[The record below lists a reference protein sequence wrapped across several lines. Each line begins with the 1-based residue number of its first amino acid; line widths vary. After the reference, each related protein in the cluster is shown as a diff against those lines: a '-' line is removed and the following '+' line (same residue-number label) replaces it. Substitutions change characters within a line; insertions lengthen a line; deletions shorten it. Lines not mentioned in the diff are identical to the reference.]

1 MLSSIL
7 PQITSYQIRMASS
20 GLSHA
25 TRTSMAMGPSVRNLL
40 AHYQIDPAQVT
51 STGPY
56 QTILKCDVLNYI
68 NQHQLKPASTSATV
82 GNTTTSPATATSA
95 KPKVFTP
102 NLDIS
107 GYQPKPGPEGF
118 SKIAKKLLD
127 N

>member
-1 MLSSIL
+1 
-7 PQITSYQIRMASS
+7 MASS
-20 GLSHA
+20 GLAHA

-68 NQHQLKPASTSATV
+68 NQHQLKPASTSTRTKNASV
-82 GNTTTSPATATSA
+82 TTKSPATSA
-95 KPKVFTP
+95 KPRVFTP

-118 SKIAKKLLD
+118 SKIAKELLD